1 MDGPDDIGRA
11 LLIAGAALAAL
22 GLPLWRGWHRRR
34 RPVAWRRQVAVEG
47 GGAVI
52 APWSRFGFVALRW
65 GLFLMVLGQVLARL
79 VPTGLGET
87 IYLAIAGGIGV
98 LVLLG
103 LVHALR
109 GGDGVE
115 VRDAPE
121 VRSSVGSRFNR

>member
-1 MDGPDDIGRA
+1 MDGPDEIARA
-11 LLIAGAALAAL
+11 LLIAGVVLVVL

-34 RPVAWRRQVAVEG
+34 RPAVWRTRVAVEG
-47 GGAVI
+47 GGAVA

-65 GLFLMVLGQVLARL
+65 GLFLAVLGQVLGRL
-79 VPTGLGET
+79 VPEGLGEP
-87 IYLAIAGGIGV
+87 IYTAIAAGVGV

-103 LVHALR
+103 LVHTLR

-121 VRSSVGSRFNR
+121 VRSPVGSRFNR